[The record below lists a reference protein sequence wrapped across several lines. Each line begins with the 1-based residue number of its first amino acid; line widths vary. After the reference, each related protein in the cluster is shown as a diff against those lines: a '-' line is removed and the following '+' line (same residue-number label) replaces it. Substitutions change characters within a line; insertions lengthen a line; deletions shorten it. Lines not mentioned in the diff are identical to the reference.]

1 MFGNA
6 QRQGRAA
13 GRGRGRR
20 LHSIAG
26 MLEGKRFA
34 GAFEL
39 NGSTY
44 RFIYDP
50 ARAEV
55 IDRRLR
61 LRGTLTVRDAR
72 GRARSQENVGALL
85 VATQGG
91 VGAAP
96 IRRQIMV
103 GGVATGTAA
112 TSGQQQQAAGQ
123 GEGAARR
130 EQQGARSLPEVDS
143 TGPFSFCGVMY
154 FHLDRL
160 NGAALGVSANLDR
173 VQLNA
178 RLAPADEPGRDLQ
191 ALYSTVAD
199 ALYTGSPDDRLATA
213 TVGEINKQ
221 LTARVQ

>member
-1 MFGNA
+1 
-6 QRQGRAA
+6 
-13 GRGRGRR
+13 
-20 LHSIAG
+20 

-34 GAFEL
+34 GTFEL
-39 NGSTY
+39 NGSIY
-44 RFIYDP
+44 RFTYDP
-50 ARAEV
+50 ARAEL

-130 EQQGARSLPEVDS
+130 TEQAARPLPEVDS
-143 TGPFSFCGVMY
+143 TGPLSFCGAMY

-160 NGAALGVSANLDR
+160 NGAALGLAANLDR

-178 RLAPADEPGRDLQ
+178 RLSPTDEPGRDLQ
-191 ALYSTVAD
+191 ALYSAVAD
-199 ALYTGSPDDRLATA
+199 ALYTSSPDERLATA
-213 TVGEINKQ
+213 AVGEINKR
-221 LTARVQ
+221 LNAR